1 MRDNHQNMMS
11 RNNVVSVKAA
21 IYWQGTCKLQK
32 FLPKASQ
39 RHDII
44 YGVVALAVLK
54 KSINATKIS
63 WFAQLSICLHEPV
76 FAGKFKVSFARLHF
90 TYSAYHRWSIFLTIH
105 LARPLE
111 LLTEEMGLS
120 KIVISLILICAA
132 FNVATLFPKLQLLLN
147 NVLIILRSWLPSVID
162 LVEEIAV
169 GLHKYCTERLLEDIK
184 KGFTILTGLFSSV
197 FTLIQPAVGNVFKV
211 ITDALIAFHNNGMGY
226 TDEILQQL
234 LGIDGKDCTD
244 PILNLMW
251 LPYQN
256 LA

>member
-1 MRDNHQNMMS
+1 
-11 RNNVVSVKAA
+11 
-21 IYWQGTCKLQK
+21 
-32 FLPKASQ
+32 
-39 RHDII
+39 
-44 YGVVALAVLK
+44 
-54 KSINATKIS
+54 
-63 WFAQLSICLHEPV
+63 
-76 FAGKFKVSFARLHF
+76 
-90 TYSAYHRWSIFLTIH
+90 
-105 LARPLE
+105 
-111 LLTEEMGLS
+111 MGLS

-132 FNVATLFPKLQLLLN
+132 FNVVTLFPKLQILLH

-244 PILNLMW
+244 PILNLM
-251 LPYQN
+251 
-256 LA
+256 